1 MRPPVM
7 ESSMFTGI
15 VEEIGHI
22 HHISKTSRAEKL
34 VISCEKVLEGTK
46 IGDSIAVNG
55 TCLTVTAM
63 DGTSFS
69 ADVTPETMRR
79 TAFSLFR
86 PGTPVNLER
95 ALRLGDRLGGHIMMG
110 HVDGTGRIL
119 SMKKDDNAVNIS
131 ISTDR
136 KWMRYIIEKGSVAV
150 DGISLTVAGRTE
162 KSFSIALIPHTGS
175 ETALLLKHP
184 GDLVNLECDYLG
196 KYVEQLLKEGPTE
209 GLTMGMLETL
219 GHGGHYGL

>member
-1 MRPPVM
+1 
-7 ESSMFTGI
+7 MFTGI

-63 DGTSFS
+63 DATSFS

>member
-1 MRPPVM
+1 M

-63 DGTSFS
+63 DGTSFA

-95 ALRLGDRLGGHIMMG
+95 ALRLGNRLGGHIMMG

-175 ETALLLKHP
+175 ETALLLKHS

>member
-1 MRPPVM
+1 
-7 ESSMFTGI
+7 MFTGI
-15 VEEIGHI
+15 VEEIGQI

-63 DGTSFS
+63 DGTSFT

>member
-1 MRPPVM
+1 
-7 ESSMFTGI
+7 MFTGI

-55 TCLTVTAM
+55 TCLTVTSM

>member
-1 MRPPVM
+1 M
-7 ESSMFTGI
+7 ENSMFTGI

>member
-1 MRPPVM
+1 M

-15 VEEIGHI
+15 VEEIGRI

-95 ALRLGDRLGGHIMMG
+95 ALRLGDCLGGHIMMG